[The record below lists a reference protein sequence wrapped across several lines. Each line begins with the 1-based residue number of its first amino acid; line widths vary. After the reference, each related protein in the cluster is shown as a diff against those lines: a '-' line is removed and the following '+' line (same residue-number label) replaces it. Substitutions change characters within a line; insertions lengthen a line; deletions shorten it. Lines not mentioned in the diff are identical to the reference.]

1 LDLEVTYIDANR
13 SRSVLNPVVQEI
25 TAAGLSL
32 DAEAMARC
40 LSITV
45 SELAA
50 TIGVS
55 RNTLIAKPAS
65 PKAEAALRPL
75 AKILS
80 LATDATGS
88 ADRAIIWF
96 KYNPIISLG
105 TKTPMEHVRDGHADW
120 VLGHIENV
128 LNGVYA

>member
-1 LDLEVTYIDANR
+1 MPYIYANR
-13 SRSVLNPVVQEI
+13 SQAVLNPIVQDI
-25 TAAGLSL
+25 TTANLSL
-32 DAEAMARC
+32 DPEAMARR
-40 LSITV
+40 LSITF

-55 RNTLIAKPAS
+55 RNTLTAKPAS
-65 PKAEAALRPL
+65 PKAEAAMRPL
-75 AKILS
+75 VKILS

-88 ADRAIIWF
+88 VDRAIIWF

>member
-1 LDLEVTYIDANR
+1 M
-13 SRSVLNPVVQEI
+13 LNPVVQDI
-25 TAAGLSL
+25 TAAGVSL
-32 DAEAMARC
+32 NADAIARR
-40 LSITV
+40 LAISL

-55 RNTLIAKPAS
+55 RNTLAAKPAS
-65 PKAEAALRPL
+65 AKAESALRPL
-75 AKILS
+75 AKIIA
-80 LATDATGS
+80 LAAEATGS
-88 ADRAIIWF
+88 MDRAVIWF
-96 KYNPIISLG
+96 KYNPILSLG